1 MTEDEK
7 QLIKINGILNYV
19 EQFDDD
25 KDYQDE
31 LYTRMYE
38 NQIEDYL
45 RG

>member
-38 NQIEDYL
+38 NQIDDYL